1 MLCYI
6 YVSFNLLKVNCR
18 FKRTSKRLIVEVK
31 RQFTFMGFICDKCG
45 GEFKT
50 NYLLKRHLNRK
61 RPCAKELPE
70 VIPDKMCE
78 WCGNSFTHISSKYT
92 HQKNC
97 IVKKNKEKIR
107 KIKEEK
113 NANEKV
119 NKLVEELAMMR
130 EENKQ
135 YQINQQKMLELL
147 TELKNDKQQVDI
159 NYKSKYIQNNVVI
172 INNAISP
179 NTDFISKEMVGDM
192 LDNHKLNAPI
202 FLTAEIYY
210 GDRPENHSLHITNQK
225 TTEGVAYRN
234 GVWVPLK
241 RNDIQ
246 AYLLNGLYTSYDKI
260 IQLGRNI
267 DRYSNDVLLSEIER
281 NQHDDK
287 NIANEIRSLILL
299 AVQTAKKNDI
309 SLNFIEEDIK
319 RGRAALKMIDGVLD
333 DNATNNKHGKEEV

>member
-1 MLCYI
+1 
-6 YVSFNLLKVNCR
+6 
-18 FKRTSKRLIVEVK
+18 
-31 RQFTFMGFICDKCG
+31 
-45 GEFKT
+45 
-50 NYLLKRHLNRK
+50 
-61 RPCAKELPE
+61 
-70 VIPDKMCE
+70 MCQ
-78 WCGNSFTHISSKYT
+78 WCGRKFAHVSSKCT
-92 HQKNC
+92 HEKTC
-97 IVKKNKEKIR
+97 IIKKNKGKLDNLR
-107 KIKEEK
+107 KEK
-113 NANEKV
+113 NSQQEKAAMANAIEQ
-119 NKLVEELAMMR
+119 LR
-130 EENKQ
+130 EENMQLKIEQ
-135 YQINQQKMLELL
+135 RVANQKLIKMIED
-147 TELKNDKQQVDI
+147 LKNDKQQVDI

-260 IQLGRNI
+260 MRLGRTI

-287 NIANEIRSLILL
+287 NIANEIRSLIFL

-309 SLNFIEEDIK
+309 NLNFIEEDIK

-333 DNATNNKHGKEEV
+333 NGDNSGII

>member
-1 MLCYI
+1 M
-6 YVSFNLLKVNCR
+6 
-18 FKRTSKRLIVEVK
+18 
-31 RQFTFMGFICDKCG
+31 FTCDKCG
-45 GEFKT
+45 RDFAKSST
-50 NYLLKRHLNRK
+50 YKSHQNRK
-61 RPCAKELPE
+61 NPCVKPVPENLP
-70 VIPDKMCE
+70 KNTCE
-78 WCGNSFTHISSKYT
+78 WCGHTLSSSSSFSRH
-92 HQKNC
+92 KNVC
-97 IVKKNKEKIR
+97 IVKKNKGKLDEIR
-107 KIKEEK
+107 KAKEERQRIDK
-113 NANEKV
+113 MTEAFEAIDKRMQNITDENQ
-119 NKLVEELAMMR
+119 KL
-130 EENKQ
+130 
-135 YQINQQKMLELL
+135 IKMIED
-147 TELKNDKQQVDI
+147 LKNDKQQVDI

-287 NIANEIRSLILL
+287 NIANEIRSLIFL

>member
-1 MLCYI
+1 M
-6 YVSFNLLKVNCR
+6 
-18 FKRTSKRLIVEVK
+18 
-31 RQFTFMGFICDKCG
+31 FTCDKCG
-45 GEFKT
+45 RDFAKSST
-50 NYLLKRHLNRK
+50 YKSHQNRK
-61 RPCAKELPE
+61 NPCVKPIPENLP
-70 VIPDKMCE
+70 KNTCE
-78 WCGNSFTHISSKYT
+78 WCGHTLSSSSSFSRH
-92 HQKNC
+92 KNVC
-97 IVKKNKEKIR
+97 IVKKNKGKLDEIR
-107 KIKEEK
+107 KAKEERQRIDK
-113 NANEKV
+113 MTEAFEAIDKRMQNITDENQ
-119 NKLVEELAMMR
+119 KL
-130 EENKQ
+130 
-135 YQINQQKMLELL
+135 IKMIE
-147 TELKNDKQQVDI
+147 ELKNDKQQVDI

-241 RNDIQ
+241 RTDIQ

-287 NIANEIRSLILL
+287 NIANEIRSLIFL

-319 RGRAALKMIDGVLD
+319 RGRAALKMIDGVLV
-333 DNATNNKHGKEEV
+333 DNATDNKHGKEEV

>member
-1 MLCYI
+1 M
-6 YVSFNLLKVNCR
+6 
-18 FKRTSKRLIVEVK
+18 
-31 RQFTFMGFICDKCG
+31 FTCDKCG
-45 GEFKT
+45 RDFAKSST
-50 NYLLKRHLNRK
+50 YKSHQNRK
-61 RPCAKELPE
+61 NPCVKPIPENLP
-70 VIPDKMCE
+70 KNTCK
-78 WCGNSFTHISSKYT
+78 WCGHTLSSSSSFSRH
-92 HQKNC
+92 KNVC
-97 IVKKNKEKIR
+97 IVKKNKGKLDEIR
-107 KIKEEK
+107 KAKEERQRIDK
-113 NANEKV
+113 MTEAFEAMDKRMQNITDENQ
-119 NKLVEELAMMR
+119 KLIKIIED
-130 EENKQ
+130 
-135 YQINQQKMLELL
+135 
-147 TELKNDKQQVDI
+147 LKNDKQQVDI

-287 NIANEIRSLILL
+287 NIANEIRSLIFL